1 MPGFVEGKVVV
12 VTGAGGGI
20 GREIALA
27 LGSAGAKV
35 VVNDIGASLT
45 GDGRDSGAAS
55 KVVNEITER
64 GGIAVANTDSIA
76 EMVSA
81 NRIIT
86 TAVEHF
92 GRIDAVINNAGIL
105 RDRAPRCRP
114 SSCRAVPSPRPSL
127 PAAPHR
133 AGWRRVGPCRPS

>member
-1 MPGFVEGKVVV
+1 
-12 VTGAGGGI
+12 
-20 GREIALA
+20 
-27 LGSAGAKV
+27 V

-105 RDRAPRCRP
+105 RDRLFSKMSEEEWTARYQCASQRHLLCVASSRP
-114 SSCRAVPSPRPSL
+114 PFQ
-127 PAAPHR
+127 
-133 AGWRRVGPCRPS
+133 GTE